1 MLLTSFSI
9 NSMSSLLSPISLITA
24 FPLFFC
30 FVISF
35 PLLGFLS
42 SSFFLWCLLTASA
55 YVIEMLEGFST
66 SLLSHMLNYIFLLSC
81 YTLVLPLPTIVIGI
95 LCPTLTAPC
104 FPSTTTCLMSK
115 LLASVRSQRGMGIR
129 LNPESLIPYCH
140 TDQQT
145 PSFNMWLGPPLRA
158 CSHLLSGLLAT

>member
-1 MLLTSFSI
+1 MLLTSFSR

-66 SLLSHMLNYIFLLSC
+66 SLLSHMLNYISLLSY
-81 YTLVLPLPTIVIGI
+81 YTLILPLPHNYHRNTLPHTYCPLFSLYNYLLHVQTVGI
-95 LCPTLTAPC
+95 CKI
-104 FPSTTTCLMSK
+104 SK
-115 LLASVRSQRGMGIR
+115 GDGYKA
-129 LNPESLIPYCH
+129 ESRKLD
-140 TDQQT
+140 T
-145 PSFNMWLGPPLRA
+145 
-158 CSHLLSGLLAT
+158 LLSHWPADTLL